1 MYSCWCHQLSQQ
13 NKWWTVYVLANHGYV
28 ETFSFLRLWRCC
40 ACGIV
45 RFRHR
50 KHWLGSRKK
59 SCFGLKYMLW
69 LKLTQLEM
77 SWCLVLSPRTWL
89 VMIQSNVKNIRFFFW
104 GGGLFAAT
112 NTAGNC
118 LMVSW
123 KICSGT
129 TITNVETQSWTV
141 VTSLA
146 VVLHTLACDMYKCNL
161 SVFCALTY
169 CSSVFF
175 FFFVCFFFFF
185 FFTSRVA
192 HIYDLG
198 DTCTYVLC
206 LRVFHFNY
214 VKNNLTRSSSQDLSD
229 VFCVPLGGSKPPGW
243 KLA

>member
-1 MYSCWCHQLSQQ
+1 
-13 NKWWTVYVLANHGYV
+13 
-28 ETFSFLRLWRCC
+28 
-40 ACGIV
+40 
-45 RFRHR
+45 
-50 KHWLGSRKK
+50 
-59 SCFGLKYMLW
+59 MLW

-89 VMIQSNVKNIRFFFW
+89 VMIQSNVKNIFFFL
-104 GGGLFAAT
+104 GGG
-112 NTAGNC
+112 C
-118 LMVSW
+118 LPPQTQLEIVWWFPGKYAVVPPLQMLKHSLELWSLAWQSSYIRWPV
-123 KICSGT
+123 IC
-129 TITNVETQSWTV
+129 TNVTYQSFVLWHTV
-141 VTSLA
+141 V
-146 VVLHTLACDMYKCNL
+146 VLQYI
-161 SVFCALTY
+161 
-169 CSSVFF
+169 
-175 FFFVCFFFFF
+175 